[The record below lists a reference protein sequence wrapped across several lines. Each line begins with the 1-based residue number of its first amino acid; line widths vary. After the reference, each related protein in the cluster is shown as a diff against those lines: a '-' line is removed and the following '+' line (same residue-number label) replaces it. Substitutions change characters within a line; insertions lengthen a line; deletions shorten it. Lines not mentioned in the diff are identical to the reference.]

1 MPRTD
6 TEIIRRKALVNAAI
20 MEIGRAGSLDVTVSQ
35 IAGNA
40 GVSSALAH
48 HYFGSKDQIFLAA
61 MRHIMSGFAANV
73 ASELSKAN
81 EPRERVQAIIKA
93 SFSITNF
100 SEEVI
105 SAWLNFY
112 VKAQNSTEVQRL
124 LRVYQ
129 HRLHSNFVHELA
141 PIVGDHAA
149 KISHGLSAMIDGL
162 YIRQALHDT
171 PTNPKESVAM
181 VVDYLDMCL
190 QKTANHHEK
199 HQNTT

>member
-1 MPRTD
+1 MPRTG
-6 TEIIRRKALVNAAI
+6 TEITRRKALVNAAI

-61 MRHIMSGFAANV
+61 MRHIMTGFAEDV
-73 ASELSKAN
+73 SRELAKAT
-81 EPRERVQAIIKA
+81 EPRERTKAIIKA
-93 SFSITNF
+93 SFSIGNF

-112 VKAQNSTEVQRL
+112 VKAQNSKDVQRL

-129 HRLHSNFVHELA
+129 RRLQSNLIHELT
-141 PIVGDHAA
+141 PIAGDAA
-149 KISHGLSAMIDGL
+149 VEISHGLSAMIDGL
-162 YIRQALHDT
+162 YIRQALHDA
-171 PTNPKESVAM
+171 PPNPKESVAM
-181 VVDYLDMCL
+181 VVDYLDMSL
-190 QKTANHHEK
+190 RKRGVD
-199 HQNTT
+199 